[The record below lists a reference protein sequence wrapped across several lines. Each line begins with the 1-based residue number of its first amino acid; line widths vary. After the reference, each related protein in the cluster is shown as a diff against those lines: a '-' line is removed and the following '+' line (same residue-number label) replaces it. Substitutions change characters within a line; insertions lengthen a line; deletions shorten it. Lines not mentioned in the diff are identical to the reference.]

1 VVPSESAKASVYD
14 SVGIVAAIA
23 VSVIPVTASVRV
35 PVKELTIVAELA
47 GTL

>member
-23 VSVIPVTASVRV
+23 VSVIPVTSSVRV
-35 PVKELTIVAELA
+35 PAKELTIVAEAA

>member
-1 VVPSESAKASVYD
+1 MVPAASTKASVYD

-23 VSVIPVTASVRV
+23 ASVIPVTSSVRV
-35 PVKELTIVAELA
+35 PVKELTNVAEAA